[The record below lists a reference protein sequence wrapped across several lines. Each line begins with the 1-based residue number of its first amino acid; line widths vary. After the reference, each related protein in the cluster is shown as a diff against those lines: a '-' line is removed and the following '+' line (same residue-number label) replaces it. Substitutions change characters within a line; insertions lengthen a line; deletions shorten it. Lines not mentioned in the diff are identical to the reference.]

1 MLKILTIK
9 DLEQADEY
17 VSRAWGDY
25 DSKEK
30 RITTLNLETAGPNE
44 MVFFEQE
51 IQSEITKVRNPG
63 RMQF

>member
-1 MLKILTIK
+1 MLKIRTIK

-30 RITTLNLETAGPNE
+30 RVTTLNLERAGPNE

-51 IQSEITKVRNPG
+51 I
-63 RMQF
+63 